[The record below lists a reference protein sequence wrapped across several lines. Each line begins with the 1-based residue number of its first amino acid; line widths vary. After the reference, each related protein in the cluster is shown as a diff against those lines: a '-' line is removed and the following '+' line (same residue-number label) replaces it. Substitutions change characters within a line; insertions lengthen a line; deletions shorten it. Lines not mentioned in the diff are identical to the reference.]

1 MKVLALAMGQGFAA
15 VASSLTLERGH
26 AAVQQRCP
34 RGLCWQATVPA
45 SVNGCLRL
53 CLRLATPALCQTSE
67 AVAFRSRRQEAL
79 PCVVLVAA
87 GSGCYRHH
95 VALPK
100 AKGGGCSG
108 NLLELQH
115 RRGCADPAGL
125 AQLPQAGGVLLAAPD
140 VIHQTALRQ
149 QTPQAEPKHC

>member
-26 AAVQQRCP
+26 AAVQQR
-34 RGLCWQATVPA
+34 
-45 SVNGCLRL
+45 

-125 AQLPQAGGVLLAAPD
+125 AQIPQAGGVLLAAPE